1 MKSYAVVF
9 LSLFLLHGTARPAH
23 ALDVDSELVRSLARH
38 VSRTL
43 APEAAAPAVLAAR
56 QVAPLAATMP
66 GANAITPAAIIDAR
80 IMTAEP
86 QPSPASK
93 VFPVLAASYVALNAL
108 DIYTTTRALG
118 SGRGAEGNPV
128 LGPVAPSP
136 AALTAVKIA
145 TTATTLVMAKRL
157 WKDHRIAS
165 ITLMVAANVGTSFVV
180 AHNAMIAR

>member
-1 MKSYAVVF
+1 MKSYAVIF
-9 LSLFLLHGTARPAH
+9 LSLFLLHGTARPVH

-43 APEAAAPAVLAAR
+43 APEVATPAVLASR

-66 GANAITPAAIIDAR
+66 AAFSITPSAVIDAR
-80 IMTAEP
+80 IMTAEARP
-86 QPSPASK
+86 PAGSK
-93 VFPVLAASYVALNAL
+93 VFPALAASYVALNAL

-157 WKDHRIAS
+157 WKQHRVAS
-165 ITLMVAANVGTSFVV
+165 ITLMIAANVGTSFVV